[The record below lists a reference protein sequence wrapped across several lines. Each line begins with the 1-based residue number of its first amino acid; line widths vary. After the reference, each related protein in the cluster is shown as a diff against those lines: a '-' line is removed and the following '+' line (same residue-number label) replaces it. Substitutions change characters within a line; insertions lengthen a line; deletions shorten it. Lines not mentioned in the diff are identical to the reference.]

1 MTKLDLWKDEYLVG
15 VNKIDQ
21 QHKILFGMLGDL
33 LRLRESEGS
42 INERVAK
49 LSSVVE
55 HLNNYAVYHFRTEEF
70 LMDRDLASDISVVA
84 HKEAHKSYAN
94 SMQGFE
100 GRFQAGDAS
109 VVNDLIDFIYKWWLD
124 HILETDKELGKA
136 LNKADV
142 Y

>member
-1 MTKLDLWKDEYLVG
+1 MVNIDLWKDEYLIG
-15 VNKIDQ
+15 VDKIDQ

-33 LRLRESEGS
+33 LRLRESVGS

-55 HLNNYAVYHFRTEEF
+55 HLNNYAVYHFRTEEI
-70 LMDRDLASDISVVA
+70 LMDRDLAKDISVVA

-109 VVNDLIDFIYKWWLD
+109 AVNDLIDFIYKWWLE
-124 HILETDKELGKA
+124 HILETDKGLGKA
-136 LNKADV
+136 LNKAGV

>member
-15 VNKIDQ
+15 VDKIDQ

-33 LRLRESEGS
+33 VALREAEGA

-55 HLNNYAVYHFRTEEF
+55 RLNNYAVYHFRTEEF
-70 LMDRDLASDISVVA
+70 LMDRRLAGDILIAA
-84 HKEAHKSYAN
+84 HKDAHKSYAN

-100 GRFQAGDAS
+100 GRFQAGDAG

-124 HILETDKELGKA
+124 HILETDKGLGKA
-136 LNKADV
+136 LNKAGV